1 MKTRHQSAALLALLW
16 LPMLAKAQAEV
27 NFSTLVASQTTLT
40 HPVAVQGSRQI
51 NNGFI
56 DADYFGSA
64 SLIDGTLRAKV
75 SATPLIVFTA
85 SPGAQSDAQVRDR
98 LKVFGPGT
106 SPVPLQLRMDID
118 ALMTVPA
125 VLGPS
130 AANSLWIVAQ
140 MTVDGGAG
148 MQSSME
154 IQRFKSTTDA
164 GVVNE
169 DFIQCWG
176 QPCDLNQPLTLAG
189 IVDGQITLNVMLTPG
204 FFYPFSARLQVN
216 TSSTPGVPGQVD
228 ASQTARLSYTLP
240 AGYTLGSQ
248 SGVFLSAVPE
258 PQTWALWAAGLL
270 ALAGRRPRARRGR
283 AQD

>member
-1 MKTRHQSAALLALLW
+1 MKIRHSSAALLALLG
-16 LPMLAKAQAEV
+16 LPMLACAQALV
-27 NFSTLVASQTTLT
+27 TFSTVAGGGTSLT
-40 HPVAVQGSRQI
+40 HPVAVQGSHQI
-51 NNGFI
+51 NSAFI
-56 DADYFGSA
+56 NADYFGSA
-64 SLIDGTLRAKV
+64 SLSDGILRAKV
-75 SATPLIVFTA
+75 SATPLITFTS
-85 SPGAQSDAQVRDR
+85 SPGAKSDARIFDK
-98 LKVFGPGT
+98 LKVVGPGT
-106 SPVPLQLRMDID
+106 AAVPLQLRMDID

-130 AANSLWIVAQ
+130 SANSLWIGAT
-140 MTVDGGAG
+140 MSVDNALS
-148 MQSSME
+148 SSME
-154 IQRFKSTTDA
+154 IQRYKSTNTA

-189 IVDGQITLNVMLTPG
+189 VVDGQIMLNLMVTPG
-204 FFYPFSARLQVN
+204 FFFSFSGMLQVH
-216 TSSTPGVPGQVD
+216 TSSSLGVLGQVD

-270 ALAGRRPRARRGR
+270 ALVARRMHSPRRG
-283 AQD
+283 AHA